1 MTKKWLLALIG
12 VTAVVATN
20 IHASDPVFTVTERGH
35 NAARE
40 YGEKYFLSYREQY
53 GADMRMAIMLE
64 VCGQTQLFKQLQS
77 ELPKTG
83 DYVGQKFKEDKVWRD
98 HDASELNMV
107 LYLAVFRAEGFVFG
121 YQFGYREAIKG
132 EFESSKACA
141 VVPKLYE
148 DYLKR
153 KTKTR
158 QTVR

>member
-1 MTKKWLLALIG
+1 MKKWLLVLIG
-12 VTAVVATN
+12 ITAVVATN
-20 IHASDPVFTVTERGH
+20 IHANDPVFTVTERGH
-35 NAARE
+35 NAAQE

-64 VCGQTQLFKQLQS
+64 VCGQTQLFKQLQN
-77 ELPKTG
+77 ELPKIG
-83 DYVGQKFKEDKVWRD
+83 NYVGQKFKEDKVWRD
-98 HDASELNMV
+98 LDASELNIV

-132 EFESSKACA
+132 ELESSKECA

-153 KTKTR
+153 KIKVR